1 MDGWSLAVS
10 YLIRLRIRLDIR
22 LIHPNVPLR
31 RDIIL
36 LGYLPSRPGSATG
49 GFFITTKYCRRSV
62 SHNSSPQKLTMLG
75 DGTSQSVR
83 PAAGR
88 SGWNGYRGS

>member
-1 MDGWSLAVS
+1 MFLYAGTLYSWGIFQADLARRQVASSLLLSTVGGLQAFCQAVGCM
-10 YLIRLRIRLDIR
+10 
-22 LIHPNVPLR
+22 P
-31 RDIIL
+31 
-36 LGYLPSRPGSATG
+36 
-49 GFFITTKYCRRSV
+49 V